1 MKNRNNLNEHIG
13 LLLLRIFV
21 GLRLIYGVVDNVIS
35 WDKMLEFSAFLDATG
50 FPIPTISAV
59 ISVYAQL
66 ICGLFILIGFMIRPA
81 SLIMIVNFLI
91 ALLMAHTNDTIEG
104 MTPAL
109 AMLFGSACL
118 FFTGA
123 GRIAIEFRR

>member
-1 MKNRNNLNEHIG
+1 MKNGKILNEHIG
-13 LLLLRIFV
+13 LLLLRIFI
-21 GLRLIYGVVDNVIS
+21 GLRLMYGVIDNVIS
-35 WDKMLEFSAFLDATG
+35 WDKMLEFSVFLNANG
-50 FPIPTISAV
+50 FPVPTISAV

-66 ICGLFILIGFMIRPA
+66 ICGLFILIGFKIRPA
-81 SLIMIVNFLI
+81 SLIMVVNFLI
-91 ALLMAHTNDTIEG
+91 ALLMIHANDTVEG

-123 GRIAIEFRR
+123 GRIAVGKS